1 MTNDEYQSHFA
12 LWAALKAPL
21 LIGCSLNGISN
32 VTLGILGNKEVIGVN
47 QDPLGKQADLLVHDG
62 GSQVWGGALSE
73 NRFVYVC
80 FNRQDKAMS
89 FSLNFNDLLPSQKL
103 TRIREIIDHQDVEV
117 PANKVFKTK
126 SVRSH
131 AVAMYI
137 VYYE

>member
-47 QDPLGKQADLLVHDG
+47 QDLLGKQADLLVHDG